1 MKRRSVVENEK
12 VKSTNRD
19 PITGATGAH
28 PVGTGVGAALGGAAA
43 GAAVG
48 SVAGPVGTAVGAA
61 AGAVVGGL
69 AGKAVGE
76 KINPTVED
84 AYWRDNY
91 KTRSYVVS
99 DKDYGHYRPAY
110 EFGWQSRAKHV
121 DARWEDAKDNLRQE
135 WEKHQHSW
143 ALDWNAASPA
153 IRDAWDRPLQAGDT
167 QSAADQR

>member
-1 MKRRSVVENEK
+1 MNEEK
-12 VKSTNRD
+12 QKSPNLD

-28 PVGTGVGAALGGAAA
+28 PVGTGVGAVVGGAAA
-43 GAAVG
+43 GAAAG
-48 SVAGPVGTAVGAA
+48 SVVGPVGTAIGAA

-76 KINPTVED
+76 KMNPTVED
-84 AYWRDNY
+84 AYWRENY
-91 KTRSYVVS
+91 KERPYVTG

-110 EFGWQSRAKHV
+110 EFGWQSRAKLG
-121 DARWEDAKDNLRQE
+121 DARWEDAQE
-135 WEKHQHSW
+135 TLQRDWAQHNHSW
-143 ALDWNAASPA
+143 ALDWDAASPA